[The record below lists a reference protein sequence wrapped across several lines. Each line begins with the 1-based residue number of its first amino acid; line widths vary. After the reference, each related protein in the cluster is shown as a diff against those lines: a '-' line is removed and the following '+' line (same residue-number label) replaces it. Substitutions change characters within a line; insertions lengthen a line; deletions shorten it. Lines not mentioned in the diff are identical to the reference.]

1 MRTRKLFVLAFS
13 LLVLIA
19 LGGGVLVWGLPT
31 LRATL
36 ETDTRPR
43 STLLI
48 ARHSP
53 QILFSTVE
61 VGGSSGDSIENY
73 QWYLKTQCVMI
84 KGRLLLSTALAD
96 RRASQL
102 LSIKNRSDPIT
113 WLQQN
118 LEVTNPKDTEL
129 LQVSLAS
136 SSGAST
142 SDQAVIIN
150 AIVHAY
156 IDEVVNGEFNR
167 RAAKA
172 RSSHEGQAEACESAA
187 RAPGESAAI

>member
-96 RRASQL
+96 RRAF
-102 LSIKNRSDPIT
+102 NCFRSRTGPIPSPGSSRT
-113 WLQQN
+113 W
-118 LEVTNPKDTEL
+118 K
-129 LQVSLAS
+129 
-136 SSGAST
+136 
-142 SDQAVIIN
+142 
-150 AIVHAY
+150 
-156 IDEVVNGEFNR
+156 
-167 RAAKA
+167 
-172 RSSHEGQAEACESAA
+172 
-187 RAPGESAAI
+187 